1 MINLLHVG
9 LWLTVS
15 VIKGPVDGVEN
26 NHKWFLVLVAL
37 LLVRLSEFS
46 NERNVVFVDEEG
58 ERICS
63 GVLLQPKTTTATVN
77 EHTMQGSLQVVSSV
91 NEPRC

>member
-1 MINLLHVG
+1 MIYLLYVG

-46 NERNVVFVDEEG
+46 NERNVVLVDEEG
-58 ERICS
+58 ECICS
-63 GVLLQPKTTTATVN
+63 GVLLQPTTTTATLN
-77 EHTMQGSLQVVSSV
+77 ERKMQDSFASYS
-91 NEPRC
+91 